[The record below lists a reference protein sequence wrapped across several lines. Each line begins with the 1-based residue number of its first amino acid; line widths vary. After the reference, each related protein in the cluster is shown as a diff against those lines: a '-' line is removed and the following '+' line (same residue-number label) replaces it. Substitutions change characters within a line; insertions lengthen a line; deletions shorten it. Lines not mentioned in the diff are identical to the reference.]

1 MNRKVRRAA
10 RKDDASN
17 SIAAS
22 FPDRA
27 AEIDH
32 LVAEADRL
40 YRQSQPARVRD
51 ICRQI
56 LAREPS
62 HIVANNLM
70 GVVLKEQGRD
80 SIAVRH
86 FAKAIAL
93 EEDNALFHYNIAY
106 SYQRLNRWDDAMTH
120 FTRAI
125 ALKMGGK
132 PVEGFIAQYPLIASC
147 LDRIARQWP
156 RRLTIES
163 LFGSA
168 GVAAVANDAFLRCAL
183 EKTEIC
189 NVELENFLLSVR
201 FVLLQLA
208 TGAAPEFGG
217 VEGKV
222 LGFYAALAQ
231 QCFINEYVLAQSDDE
246 TQQAERLRSLLLERL
261 AADIPIP
268 PLLLITVAAYFPLHL
283 LPAAAALRKRDWPP
297 VVNGLLRRQLF
308 EPLEEDELQ
317 IAIPSLTAVEDRVSV
332 EVKQQYEQNPYP
344 RWTMIPD
351 VSIVGDWHTRFAAR
365 EDDSDHAGPMD
376 ILVAGCGTGQNS
388 IQAALKFPGA
398 RVLAVDLSVRSLA
411 YAMRKTREAGIPNI
425 DYAQADILELGAIGR
440 SFDRITAVGVLHHLA
455 DPKAGWRVLLSLLRP
470 GCIMDV
476 GLYSE
481 TARRPVVAARAFI
494 ASRGYRAIPED
505 IRRFRRELRVTNPS
519 FARGILASPDFYTT
533 SGCRDLLFH
542 VLEHRFNI
550 SDISTFLSENGLAFL
565 GFRLGPEVYDQF
577 RSQFPDPGAMTDLAC
592 WDAFEQANP
601 QTFASMYRFAV
612 RKKR

>member
-1 MNRKVRRAA
+1 MNRKARRAA
-10 RKDDASN
+10 RKDEASN
-17 SIAAS
+17 SSAAPFS
-22 FPDRA
+22 DRA

-32 LVAEADRL
+32 LVSEADRL
-40 YRQSQPARVRD
+40 YRQSEYARVQN

-70 GVVLKEQGRD
+70 GVVLQQQGRD

-86 FAKAIAL
+86 FATAIAL
-93 EEDNALFHYNIAY
+93 EESNALSHYNIAY
-106 SYQRLNRWDDAMTH
+106 SYQRLNRWDDAVTH

-132 PVEGFIAQYPLIASC
+132 PVEGFLAQYPPIASC
-147 LDRIARQWP
+147 LGRIAQQWP

-163 LFGSA
+163 LFGAA
-168 GVAAVANDAFLRCAL
+168 GVASVADDAFLRCAL

-201 FVLLQLA
+201 FALLQLA
-208 TGAAPEFGG
+208 TEAAPEFGG
-217 VEGKV
+217 VEDKA

-246 TQQAERLRSLLLERL
+246 TQQAERLQSLLLERL
-261 AADIPIP
+261 AADGPIP
-268 PLLLITVAAYFPLHL
+268 ALLLITVAAYFPLHL
-283 LPAAAALRKRDWPP
+283 LPAAVALRKRDWPP

-308 EPLEEDELQ
+308 EPLEEDELR
-317 IAIPSLTAVEDRVSV
+317 ISIPSLTAVEDGVSV
-332 EVKQQYEQNPYP
+332 KVKQQYEENPYP

-365 EDDSDHAGPMD
+365 EDDFDHAGPTD
-376 ILVAGCGTGQNS
+376 ILVAGCGTGQNP
-388 IQAALKFPGA
+388 IQAALKFPAA
-398 RVLAVDLSVRSLA
+398 RVLAVDLSAASVA
-411 YAMRKTREAGIPNI
+411 YAIRKTREAGIQNI

-440 SFDRITAVGVLHHLA
+440 SFDRIGAIGVLHHLA

-494 ASRGYRAIPED
+494 ASRGYRATTQD
-505 IRRFRRELRVTNPS
+505 IRGFRRELRVTNPS
-519 FARGILASPDFYTT
+519 FARDILASPDFYTT

-542 VLEHRFNI
+542 VMEHRFNI
-550 SDISTFLSENGLAFL
+550 PDISAFLSENGLAFL
-565 GFRLGPEVYDQF
+565 GFRLGPEIYDQF
-577 RSQFPDPGAMTDLAC
+577 RSQFPDPDALTDLEC

-612 RKKR
+612 RKQA